1 MTFKVICRKEIIY
14 KNSTSPLCLL
24 FFQGKRKKAVGLG
37 VSVALKHWDAEA
49 QKVTDDC
56 PDRDNIQ
63 FQITA
68 KVKEYEKKIRRLE
81 IMDIPVTFE
90 NLFEQ
95 NSKRLNCS
103 IGEYLK
109 QTIERLETL
118 GKYGSASKH
127 RSLLSRL
134 SEFRSLN
141 TRFDEID
148 LAFLRDFELFL
159 RKEGNTNN
167 SIATQYA
174 ILQCLYIRCHGGLC
188 PLFRTPSESTQKQPD
203 HMVRLLLDFN
213 VIVLE
218 NPQQR
223 TGKRGAHFGSVPH
236 LFGNGSSRIDALL
249 GLIGLAD
256 HRQRFSVFAQLK
268 GVAGAPRLTAAV
280 TARKLRTVDRKIA
293 GIAHKGRSFHLLEDV
308 ERPVGQKLDV
318 DIEIRICLVA
328 PLRLA
333 PLAHNARINVFRA
346 VVILRT
352 TG

>member
-1 MTFKVICRKEIIY
+1 MTFRVICRKEIIY

-159 RKEGNTNN
+159 RKEGNVNN

-174 ILQCLYIRCHGGLC
+174 ILQCLCIRCHGGLC
-188 PLFRTPSESTQKQPD
+188 PLFRTHQNQRKSS
-203 HMVRLLLDFN
+203 N
-213 VIVLE
+213 VVVLE

-256 HRQRFSVFAQLK
+256 HRQRFSVSAQLK
-268 GVAGAPRLTAAV
+268 GVAGAPRLTVAV

-333 PLAHNARINVFRA
+333 PLAHNARINVFRT